1 MPKRR
6 GHAVSLGHDAR
17 GERPATG
24 TGSPSPKHRA
34 RGIKPNDAAT
44 GNPEPWRML
53 SAMTTCRCPIC
64 SGETHEIR
72 AKLVCRQC
80 RAILETCCE
89 GGPMGAPADDA
100 AAPPSGSTPPEN
112 PRDE

>member
-1 MPKRR
+1 
-6 GHAVSLGHDAR
+6 VSLGPDAR

-24 TGSPSPKHRA
+24 TGRPSPKHRA

-44 GNPEPWRML
+44 GNPEPSRML
-53 SAMTTCRCPIC
+53 WAMSTCRCPIC

-80 RAILETCCE
+80 GAILETCCE
-89 GGPMGAPADDA
+89 GGPMGLPADHA
-100 AAPPSGSTPPEN
+100 AAPPSRSEPPEN